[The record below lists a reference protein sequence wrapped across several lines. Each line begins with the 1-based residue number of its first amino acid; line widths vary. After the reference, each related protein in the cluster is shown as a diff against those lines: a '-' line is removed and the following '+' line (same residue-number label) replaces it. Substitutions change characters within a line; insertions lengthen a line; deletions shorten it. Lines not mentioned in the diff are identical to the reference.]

1 MRSREGKE
9 EILGKGKYFLCGG
22 GGREVKKRE
31 KYGEKEK
38 NVEEEK
44 HGDGKGGKYLEKG
57 NIWSVEGN
65 K

>member
-44 HGDGKGGKYLEKG
+44 NGDGKGGKYFGVLE
-57 NIWSVEGN
+57 
-65 K
+65 